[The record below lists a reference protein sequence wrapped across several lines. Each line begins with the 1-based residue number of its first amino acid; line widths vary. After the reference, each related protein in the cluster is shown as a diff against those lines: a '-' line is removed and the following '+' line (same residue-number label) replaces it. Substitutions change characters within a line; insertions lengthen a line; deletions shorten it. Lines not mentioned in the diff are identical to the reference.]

1 MEMSF
6 WKRRK
11 QSPSSSSEA
20 GDSGQAQKAKSKIK
34 RSPPVAMEVKILAL
48 EALDSGLSA
57 SEVGELVG
65 VGPGTIHKW
74 RKDYEESGVQGLCR
88 KASSIAVRN
97 QCSAIEEKILAMRR
111 EHPEHGV
118 RRIRDDLR
126 RHEAIE
132 VSAEKVRSVVNDAG
146 LGNPPPTPS
155 RRPPGVRRFE
165 RSCPN
170 ALWQI
175 DIFTFQLKRMY
186 RVYLVGIVDD
196 HSRYLTGWGL
206 FRQQNADAVLEV
218 LKGAIGQWGA
228 PREILSDNGRQFVA
242 WRGQTRF
249 QKVLRQQGVQHVRS
263 APQHPMTLGKIERF
277 WQTIWR
283 EFLEESVFA
292 SFADACSRLEHWI
305 HYYNHQRPHQALD
318 GACPADRF
326 YGIADDVEEAV
337 RQGCRDNSLRL
348 ALGQEPQPPL
358 YLLGQLGGADVRVV
372 RKGEEIEVKVGDA
385 VHEVIRMGAPFVI
398 GEDGSFGRP
407 DEDVEV
413 AGAQRRGALPGG
425 GDGPQRPGA
434 VERVVQDV
442 RRQPTDAVPGDGGGG
457 PGFGRSA
464 FAEEAWSQAEAGER
478 SPTDGAR
485 GEPCGP
491 AQGARPLEDEVP
503 GGPDAPGPGAEAGSW
518 GAATWR
524 GGGKKEL
531 PEEAQSSAGRS
542 FTRVSDEDGAE
553 W

>member
-1 MEMSF
+1 MSF

-170 ALWQI
+170 AL
-175 DIFTFQLKRMY
+175 
-186 RVYLVGIVDD
+186 
-196 HSRYLTGWGL
+196 
-206 FRQQNADAVLEV
+206 
-218 LKGAIGQWGA
+218 
-228 PREILSDNGRQFVA
+228 
-242 WRGQTRF
+242 
-249 QKVLRQQGVQHVRS
+249 
-263 APQHPMTLGKIERF
+263 
-277 WQTIWR
+277 
-283 EFLEESVFA
+283 
-292 SFADACSRLEHWI
+292 
-305 HYYNHQRPHQALD
+305 
-318 GACPADRF
+318 
-326 YGIADDVEEAV
+326 
-337 RQGCRDNSLRL
+337 
-348 ALGQEPQPPL
+348 
-358 YLLGQLGGADVRVV
+358 
-372 RKGEEIEVKVGDA
+372 
-385 VHEVIRMGAPFVI
+385 
-398 GEDGSFGRP
+398 
-407 DEDVEV
+407 
-413 AGAQRRGALPGG
+413 
-425 GDGPQRPGA
+425 
-434 VERVVQDV
+434 
-442 RRQPTDAVPGDGGGG
+442 
-457 PGFGRSA
+457 
-464 FAEEAWSQAEAGER
+464 
-478 SPTDGAR
+478 
-485 GEPCGP
+485 
-491 AQGARPLEDEVP
+491 
-503 GGPDAPGPGAEAGSW
+503 
-518 GAATWR
+518 
-524 GGGKKEL
+524 
-531 PEEAQSSAGRS
+531 
-542 FTRVSDEDGAE
+542 
-553 W
+553 